1 MTSQLTILFGA
12 ILLSGCMATH
22 STSSSNATVSAPAM
36 SGTTASATAPM
47 TAADDQPAAAATG
60 AGPRVESPEF
70 WRAEGRR
77 ILARAQRPANN
88 HTRARN
94 VILFVGDGMGIASVT
109 AAHILQGQQRG
120 QRGEENLLSFER
132 FPSTAFSKTY
142 TVDMQTS
149 ESAGTMSAMMTGIKT
164 RGGSISMDQIPA
176 RGTCAN
182 TQDHAAITLLE
193 QAEDAGMA
201 TGVVSTARIT
211 HATPAATYAHVTDRD
226 WEADARMPPERIAEG
241 CIDIARQLV
250 EFKHGDGVD
259 VVLGGGRMMFMT
271 ADQGDPEEAFRKGLR
286 RDGRDLIKDWQL
298 RYPTGRYV
306 WNSAQFNALDLRA
319 GGHVLG
325 LFEADHM
332 EFESDRAR
340 DAGGEPSLTDM
351 TRAAITALQ
360 TNRKGFFLMVE
371 AGRIDHGHHAGNA
384 YRALMD
390 AIELSNAVQAA
401 AEMTGDDDTLIVV
414 TADHSHTFGIVGYP
428 TRGNPI
434 LGLARGEDGKPML
447 DALGLPY
454 TTLAYANGP
463 GYLGA
468 SAEQPEGPK
477 HFPHGGRDYKGVTRG
492 RSDLTHVAT
501 DDPNYLQESAIP
513 GPAESHAGEDVP
525 VYARGPGSQ
534 WVHGALEQN
543 ALYWIMQAVLPD
555 LATPAAQGNSK

>member
-1 MTSQLTILFGA
+1 MTSQLTILVGA
-12 ILLSGCMATH
+12 ILLGGCVAAP
-22 STSSSNATVSAPAM
+22 STSTSA
-36 SGTTASATAPM
+36 STLNSTTASAQTAIAPDH
-47 TAADDQPAAAATG
+47 DDEMPDGRTG
-60 AGPRVESPEF
+60 LRVESPDF

-77 ILARAQRPANN
+77 ILARAQRQPNS

-109 AAHILQGQQRG
+109 AAHILQGQQHG
-120 QRGEENLLSFER
+120 QRGEENLLSFEH

-164 RGGSISMDQIPA
+164 RGGSIAMDQIPV
-176 RGTCAN
+176 RGTCIA
-182 TQDHAAITLLE
+182 TQEHAARTLLE

-226 WEADARMPPERIAEG
+226 WETDSRMPAQRIAEG
-241 CIDIARQLV
+241 CLDIAQQLV
-250 EFKHGDGVD
+250 DFKHGDGID
-259 VVLGGGRMMFMT
+259 VVLGGGRTMFMT
-271 ADQGDPEEAFRKGLR
+271 AEQNDPEEAFRKGLR
-286 RDGRDLIKDWQL
+286 RDGRDLIKAWQT
-298 RYPTGRYV
+298 RYPNGRYV
-306 WNSAQFNALDLRA
+306 WNSAQFNALDLHA
-319 GGHVLG
+319 HGPLLG

-332 EFESDRAR
+332 EFEADRAR
-340 DAGGEPSLTDM
+340 DAAGEPSLTDM

-360 TNRKGFFLMVE
+360 ANPEGFFLMVE

-384 YRALMD
+384 YRALTD
-390 AIELSNAVQAA
+390 AIELSNAVKAA
-401 AEMTGDDDTLIVV
+401 AELTGDDDTLIIV
-414 TADHSHTFGIVGYP
+414 TADHSHTFNIVGYP

-454 TTLAYANGP
+454 TTLAYTNGP
-463 GYLGA
+463 GYPGA

-477 HFPHGGRDYKGVTRG
+477 HFPHGGREYKGVTRG
-492 RSDLTHVAT
+492 RSDLSNVAT
-501 DDPNYLQESAIP
+501 DELNYLQESAIP
-513 GPAESHAGEDVP
+513 APAETHAGEDVP

-534 WVHGALEQN
+534 WVHGALEQH
-543 ALYWIMQAVLPD
+543 ALYWIMQAVLPQ
-555 LATPAAQGNSK
+555 LTAPRPSAVP

>member
-1 MTSQLTILFGA
+1 MTSQLTILVGA
-12 ILLSGCMATH
+12 LLLTGCMAAH
-22 STSSSNATVSAPAM
+22 SISPSSSTTSASAT
-36 SGTTASATAPM
+36 SGTTTQA
-47 TAADDQPAAAATG
+47 AADDDAATPAPG
-60 AGPRVESPEF
+60 AGPRVESPDF

-77 ILARAQRPANN
+77 ILARAQRPPNS

-132 FPSTAFSKTY
+132 FPSTAFAKTY

-164 RGGSISMDQIPA
+164 RGGSISMDQIPV
-176 RGTCAN
+176 RGTCTN
-182 TQDHAAITLLE
+182 TQEHAVVTLLE
-193 QAEDAGMA
+193 RAEDAGMA

-226 WEADARMPPERIAEG
+226 WEADVRMPPQRIAEG
-241 CIDIARQLV
+241 CTDIARQLV
-250 EFKHGDGVD
+250 EFKHGDGID
-259 VVLGGGRMMFMT
+259 VVLGGGRMMFMA
-271 ADQGDPEEAFRKGLR
+271 ADQSDPEEAFRKGLR
-286 RDGRDLIKDWQL
+286 RDGRDLIKDWL
-298 RYPTGRYV
+298 ARNPKGRYV
-306 WNSAQFNALDLRA
+306 WNSAQFNALDLRSQRP
-319 GGHVLG
+319 VLG

-332 EFESDRAR
+332 EFEADRAR
-340 DAGGEPSLTDM
+340 DTGGEPSLTDM

-360 TNRKGFFLMVE
+360 ANPKGFFLMVE

-384 YRALMD
+384 FRALTD

-401 AEMTGDDDTLIVV
+401 AELTGDNDTLIIV

-447 DALGLPY
+447 DSLGLPY

-463 GYLGA
+463 GYPGA

-477 HFPHGGRDYKGVTRG
+477 HFPHGGREYKGVTRG
-492 RSDLTHVAT
+492 RSDLTQVAT

-534 WVHGALEQN
+534 WVRGALEQN

-555 LATPAAQGNSK
+555 LTTAPPQANAH